1 MEKTEVKGIYKK
13 SEGVFINTD
22 NSALVAYKK
31 RKEQANRLSELEND
45 VKGMKSDLQEI
56 KDLLKGL
63 VK

>member
-1 MEKTEVKGIYKK
+1 MEKTEVNGIYKK

-22 NSALVAYKK
+22 NDALIAYKK
-31 RKEQANRLSELEND
+31 RKQQAEKLHILEQD
-45 VKGMKSDLQEI
+45 VNEMKSDLKEI